1 MLARFNHSKI
11 YLLDSLLACPHHYS
25 APDRAKLSQDSM
37 SRLRCGTNSVY
48 WDILAIIQDTLSAGA
63 PLPLQGMLALAMM
76 KSSFWAVGS
85 LTRIAC
91 TLRPILPTF
100 WPHHVASSSL
110 IRQLRADAPR
120 QVWVACLGV
129 FLGLSCIVDRCLHAS
144 WPEGPADH
152 QPRDLCIAVDEAAL
166 GQLSRSSLEIWD
178 HPYHP
183 RCASRE
189 RKAELTLGQD
199 EDGSVVCKMMPK

>member
-1 MLARFNHSKI
+1 MLAPFNHSKI
-11 YLLDSLLACPHHYS
+11 YLLDSFLACPHHYS
-25 APDRAKLSQDSM
+25 APVLAKLSQGSI
-37 SRLRCGTNSVY
+37 SQLRCSGHSFRRGAATSAR
-48 WDILAIIQDTLSAGA
+48 DAGLSDDG
-63 PLPLQGMLALAMM
+63 
-76 KSSFWAVGS
+76 FWAVGS
-85 LTRIAC
+85 LTHIAC

-152 QPRDLCIAVDEAAL
+152 QPRDMCVTIDEAAL
-166 GQLSRSSLEIWD
+166 GQLSRSNIKIWD

-183 RCASRE
+183 RCASVR
-189 RKAELTLGQD
+189 RNSPSAKLKTVA
-199 EDGSVVCKMMPK
+199 